1 MRQSCSWFAARAAMV
16 WRARPG
22 RSMLLLVPHGCDEPA
37 TAAQVASWTADNF
50 LMPKAYGEHTPLIIR
65 LTSDTFA
72 TSQSFAVSLAREVGK
87 ALGAPI
93 EIDKH
98 DYPTEIIES
107 AVQGALSAGRL
118 PVLIL
123 QRFHAFATIPDGGM
137 GSVLAGMRELEHVS
151 QLTTLA
157 MSPATYDDIR
167 SQMASEFPFLNSVYG
182 DNHDRA
188 IMEPLDRAQ
197 FVADATARGIA
208 PARANRLFALAAG
221 PDDLCNAILDHHHL
235 DGTELA
241 SACIADK
248 AVTLDKFVKRS
259 FPKVS
264 ADDLGSLALA
274 RLGRPKEAHLRANPL
289 WRFIARETPSGGL
302 ACASPILA
310 HYFLKQGETVAQSY
324 ERCLA
329 GYAAGHFELA
339 SEIAST
345 LCDSHPRLK
354 SFRDLVTA
362 RAALESQPD
371 RGFLG
376 IEWERASMALN
387 GLSGSDVLP
396 EAARG
401 WAERMVRW
409 TSLVRRHGDAGG
421 GRSEASLLARASA
434 DPEVRLALLYTL
446 SGLVTNTSA
455 EHAPNSLISKLIN
468 VPETILQAMACGLC
482 SIDIFR
488 SPAAFPA
495 ADYERFFGGKPPFRL
510 PAEGKKMMLSTLLV
524 AVPALLPV
532 QLGRITEP
540 FSNPDVIRPLQQKL
554 VDRLRNIASHTIADF
569 PEADARYLSGL
580 CSEWLDAWARLE
592 GFNSSSE
599 IPGRVDAPAASA
611 LAALLFD
618 APELAAEAE
627 RPQIDA

>member
-1 MRQSCSWFAARAAMV
+1 MV

-37 TAAQVASWTADNF
+37 TAAKVASWTADNF
-50 LMPKAYGEHTPLIIR
+50 PMPKDYSGHSPLIIR
-65 LTSDTFA
+65 LTSDTFP

-87 ALGAPI
+87 VLGVPV
-93 EIDKH
+93 EIDKE

-107 AVQGALSAGRL
+107 AVQGALAAGRL

-123 QRFHAFATIPDGGM
+123 QRFHAFATIRDGGM

-188 IMEPLDRAQ
+188 IMVPLDRAQ
-197 FVADATARGIA
+197 FVADATARGIT
-208 PARANRLFALAAG
+208 PARANHLFAFAAG

-248 AVTLDKFVKRS
+248 AGTLDKFVKRS
-259 FPKVS
+259 FPKVG
-264 ADDLGSLALA
+264 AEDLASLALA

-289 WRFIARETPSGGL
+289 WRFIARETSSGGL
-302 ACASPILA
+302 ACASPILG

-324 ERCLA
+324 DRCLA
-329 GYAAGHFELA
+329 AYAAGHYELA

-345 LCDSHPRLK
+345 LCDSHPRLRA
-354 SFRDLVTA
+354 FRELVTA
-362 RAALESQPD
+362 RSALEAQPD

-376 IEWERASMALN
+376 IEWERATKALG
-387 GLSGSDVLP
+387 GLVGSDVLP
-396 EAARG
+396 EAARD
-401 WAERMVRW
+401 WAERMGRW
-409 TSLVRRHGDAGG
+409 ASLVRRHSNAGG
-421 GRSEASLLARASA
+421 GRSEAALLARKSS

-446 SGLVTNTSA
+446 TGLVRNSSA
-455 EHAPNSLISKLIN
+455 ECAPNSLISTLIN

-482 SIDIFR
+482 SVDVFHC
-488 SPAAFPA
+488 PPAFPA
-495 ADYERFFGGKPPFRL
+495 ADYERFFGGRMSFRL
-510 PAEGKKMMLSTLLV
+510 PAEGQKMMLSTLLV

-532 QLGRITEP
+532 RLGRVTAP
-540 FSNPDVIRPLQQKL
+540 FSDPNVMRPLQQKL

-569 PEADARYLSGL
+569 LEGDARYLSGL
-580 CSEWLDAWARLE
+580 CAEWLDAWARLE
-592 GFNSSSE
+592 GFSSSSE
-599 IPGRVDAPAASA
+599 IPGLVDAPDADVLS
-611 LAALLFD
+611 ALLFD
-618 APELAAEAE
+618 APELAGNTARE
-627 RPQIDA
+627 PMIDA